1 MTKKAGNLPHVK
13 LLAMST
19 PAILLSFSFIE
30 VIIIIILYYNHIA
43 RPVVDAIGFVCLC
56 FKLFKIYILL
66 YFE

>member
-43 RPVVDAIGFVCLC
+43 RPVVDAIVFVCLC

>member
-43 RPVVDAIGFVCLC
+43 RPVVDAIVFYQWLAELP
-56 FKLFKIYILL
+56 LFPARE
-66 YFE
+66 FQ